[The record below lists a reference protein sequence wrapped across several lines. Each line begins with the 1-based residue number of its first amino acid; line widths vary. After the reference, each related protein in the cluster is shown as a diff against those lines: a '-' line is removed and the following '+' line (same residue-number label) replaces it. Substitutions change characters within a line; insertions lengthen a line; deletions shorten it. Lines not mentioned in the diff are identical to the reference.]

1 LKNNF
6 KKIEWKCDLCQNR
19 LNPMEERT
27 MSFQNPV
34 FIPGPTNMPEAIR
47 KACDMPTIDHRSPLF
62 GQILHPAR
70 AGVQEVL
77 KSETA
82 EVFIFP
88 STGTGGWETALTN
101 TLSAGD
107 TVLAARNG
115 MFSHRWIDMCQ
126 RHGLNVEIVET
137 PWGHGLPADRYAEI
151 LAADKGHKIKAV
163 LATHNETATGVKSDI
178 AAVRRAMDAAGHP
191 AMLFVDGVSSIGS
204 MDFRFDEWGVDV
216 AVTGSQK
223 GFMLPAGLAIV
234 GFSQRAVD
242 ASKTAGL
249 PRTFFDIN
257 DMTKGYNANA
267 FPYTPP
273 VGLMNGLLLATET
286 LLKEG
291 LENVFA
297 RHTRIASGIRAA
309 IHAWDLE
316 LCAVS
321 RDLYSDTVSAIKT
334 PEGFNAT
341 QIVSHAADKYGVAFG
356 TGLGEVAGKV
366 FRIGHL
372 GSMTDVMALSGIATA
387 EMCMV
392 DLGLDIKLGS
402 GVAAAQD
409 YYRGSISVP
418 LKVVA

>member
-1 LKNNF
+1 
-6 KKIEWKCDLCQNR
+6 
-19 LNPMEERT
+19 

-34 FIPGPTNMPEAIR
+34 FIPGPTNIPESLR

-70 AGVQEVL
+70 AGVQKVL
-77 KSETA
+77 KSNSA

-107 TVLAARNG
+107 KVLAARNG

-137 PWGHGLPADRYAEI
+137 PWGDGLPADRFEEI
-151 LAADKGHKIKAV
+151 LTADTSHEIKAV

-178 AAVRRAMDAAGHP
+178 AAIRKALNAARHP

-234 GFSQRAVD
+234 GFSQRAMG
-242 ASKTAGL
+242 ATSTGTL
-249 PRTFFDIN
+249 PRTFFDVH
-257 DMTKGYNANA
+257 DMAKGYANNAY
-267 FPYTPP
+267 PYTPA
-273 VGLMNGLLLATET
+273 VGLMNGLNQACDMLLS
-286 LLKEG
+286 EG

-297 RHTRIASGIRAA
+297 RHHRIAEGVRAA
-309 IHAWDLE
+309 VGAWGLE
-316 LCAVS
+316 LCAANPSV
-321 RDLYSDTVSAIKT
+321 YSDTVSAIRT
-334 PEGFNAT
+334 PNDFNAT
-341 QIVSHAADKYGVAFG
+341 DIVTHAAEKYGVAFG
-356 TGLGEVAGKV
+356 VGLGEVAGKV

-372 GSMTDVMALSGIATA
+372 GSLTDVMALSGIATA

-392 DLGLDIKLGS
+392 DLGLNIHLGS
-402 GVAAAQD
+402 GVAAAQE
-409 YYRGSISVP
+409 YYRGHPGAVQ
-418 LKVVA
+418 KDAA